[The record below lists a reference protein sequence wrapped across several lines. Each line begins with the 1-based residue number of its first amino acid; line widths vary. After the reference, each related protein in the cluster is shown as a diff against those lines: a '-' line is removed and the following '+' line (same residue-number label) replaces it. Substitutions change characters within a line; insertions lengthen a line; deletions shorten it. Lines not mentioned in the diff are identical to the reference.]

1 MKVTVIHQTDLF
13 HHHAD
18 PDDHWDLACQYA
30 LAYLGKTELKGI
42 LLDFPP
48 RADFY

>member
-1 MKVTVIHQTDLF
+1 MPVPVIHQTDIF

-30 LAYLGKTELKGI
+30 LSYLDHTDLIG
-42 LLDFPP
+42 
-48 RADFY
+48 